1 MRELYAASP
10 KSPPL
15 AYTVI
20 RPGGLSDK
28 PSVGANKVFVS
39 QGDVLASEVS
49 REDIALVTVAAL
61 LKGKATDFT
70 TLEVNQVEGIAKAQS
85 DLPDVPPELIHTG
98 SSTFEGL
105 LDGLLTDSE
114 MRQKEAKF
122 MSNFR
127 GDGIEPIE
135 KLL

>member
-1 MRELYAASP
+1 MY
-10 KSPPL
+10 
-15 AYTVI
+15 
-20 RPGGLSDK
+20 
-28 PSVGANKVFVS
+28 VS

-70 TLEVNQVEGIAKAQS
+70 TLEVNQQEGIAKAQS
-85 DLPDVPPELIHTG
+85 NLPDVPAELIHTN
-98 SSTFEGL
+98 SPTFEGL
-105 LDGLLTDSE
+105 VDGLYSD
-114 MRQKEAKF
+114 KELRAKYPQF
-122 MSNFR
+122 FNNFR